1 MSNDYGAITSAA
13 LALPEKERADLA
25 ARLLDS
31 LEGEESAEEQESV
44 DAAWREEIRRRA
56 AASAADDSPGTPWPE
71 VKAMLLEQAERYGR
85 R

>member
-31 LEGEESAEEQESV
+31 LEPEESVEEEGSV
-44 DAAWREEIRRRA
+44 TAAWQEEIRRR
-56 AASAADDSPGTPWPE
+56 SKRIDRDGSPGTPWSE
-71 VKAMLLEQAERYGR
+71 VKARLLARAQHCD
-85 R
+85 

>member
-31 LEGEESAEEQESV
+31 LDGDESIAEQESIE
-44 DAAWREEIRRRA
+44 DAWREEIRRRA
-56 AASAADDSPGTPWPE
+56 DRIDRDGSPGTPWSE
-71 VKAMLLEQAERYGR
+71 VKAMLLARTQHRD
-85 R
+85 